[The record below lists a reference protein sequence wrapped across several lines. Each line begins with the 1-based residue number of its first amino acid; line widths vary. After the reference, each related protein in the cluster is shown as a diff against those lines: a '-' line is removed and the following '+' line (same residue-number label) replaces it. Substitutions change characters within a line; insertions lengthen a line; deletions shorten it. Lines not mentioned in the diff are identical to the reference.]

1 MKYDMELNADDVSRT
16 FRILR
21 NVDPDLVKELRK
33 ELRSDM
39 NPVAKAIAA
48 KYPAGPTLSGFE
60 QTYGRWG
67 WDKVSG
73 TVKVTPGKSRKGAG
87 ANNLVSLSM
96 NYKSATPFVLDM
108 IGRKP
113 GDIGNYDSKRYKNK
127 PYGQGRALYE
137 NIQRKFPSWPNGGR
151 IFYKE
156 FKKHRFIV
164 VASATNII
172 NRWTDKVNRELN

>member
-1 MKYDMELNADDVSRT
+1 VKYDMELNADDVSRV
-16 FRILR
+16 FRVLR

-67 WDKVSG
+67 WDRVSG
-73 TVKVTPGKSRKGAG
+73 TVKVTPGKSRKGTG

-96 NYKSATPFVLDM
+96 NYKTATPFVLDM
-108 IGRKP
+108 IGRKNP
-113 GDIGNYDSKRYKNK
+113 GIS
-127 PYGQGRALYE
+127 PQGRALYDQI
-137 NIQRKFPSWPNGGR
+137 NQQFPAWPNGGR

-156 FKKHRFIV
+156 FKGVRGEVI
-164 VASATNII
+164 SAAESTI
-172 NRWTDKVNRELN
+172 NRWTDKVNRELK

>member
-1 MKYDMELNADDVSRT
+1 MYEVKLDAADVAKT

-21 NVDPDLVKELRK
+21 NVDPNLVKELRK

-48 KYPAGPTLSGFE
+48 KYPTSPTLSGFE

-67 WDKVSG
+67 WDRVAG
-73 TVKVTPGKSRKGAG
+73 TVKITPGKSRRGAG

-96 NYKSATPFVLDM
+96 NYKTATPFVLDM
-108 IGRKP
+108 IGRRNP
-113 GDIGNYDSKRYKNK
+113 GIS
-127 PYGQGRALYE
+127 PQGQALFRAINE
-137 NIQRKFPSWPNGGR
+137 QFPAWPNGGR
-151 IFYKE
+151 IFYKP
-156 FKKHRFIV
+156 FKAAREQV
-164 VASATNII
+164 VGSATNII